1 MSTVEEVRGITRG
14 GGAAFTALWSGSM
27 VLCGKLCGCG
37 TSALKWAWDQASV
50 DTEATAAK
58 QAKADKKAQAKA
70 RPVKKAAADEDQ
82 DDETEDEP
90 EVSAPPVVP
99 VRRPVAESLGMLVL
113 GGVLAAGAVGTVGTL
128 VWPYVQELAPWRGV
142 IATVGGLAW
151 MVAAWMVAPS
161 PAPAEDDAEQLP
173 DDAAAVTQ
181 EGTAADAL
189 ARHILER
196 LAELAEQGR
205 SGLHVTSLI
214 DSAQEDGLLA
224 PGAMDKAAMRAWLD
238 ASGFPVTKSVKVKGD
253 VDYGLRVDRVSEA
266 LGMPPEQALAHLS
279 GEGSSTPA
287 QTAPQAPAGTPSSA
301 PESAPAPAAPEPR
314 LTLVK
319 PLPAAAVQGSA
330 QEVA

>member
-14 GGAAFTALWSGSM
+14 GGAALTALWSGSM
-27 VLCGKLCGCG
+27 VLGGKLCGCG
-37 TSALKWAWDQASV
+37 IAALKWAWDQASV

-70 RPVKKAAADEDQ
+70 GVKKAAADED
-82 DDETEDEP
+82 DDTEDEP

-99 VRRPVAESLGMLVL
+99 VRRPVAESLGMLAL
-113 GGVLAAGAVGTVGTL
+113 GGVLAAGTVGTVGTL

-151 MVAAWMVAPS
+151 MVASWMVAPS
-161 PAPAEDDAEQLP
+161 PAPAEDNGAELAAEGDASVP
-173 DDAAAVTQ
+173 Q
-181 EGTAADAL
+181 EGSAADAL
-189 ARHILER
+189 ARHILGR

-205 SGLHVTSLI
+205 PGLHVTSLI
-214 DSAQEDGLLA
+214 DSAQEAQLLA

-238 ASGFPVTKSVKVKGD
+238 ASGFPVTKSVKVQGD

-266 LGMPPEQALAHLS
+266 LGMPPAQALAHLS

-287 QTAPQAPAGTPSSA
+287 RAAPQTPAGTPASTPASA
-301 PESAPAPAAPEPR
+301 PSPAALEPR

-319 PLPAAAVQGSA
+319 PLPDAAAQESA